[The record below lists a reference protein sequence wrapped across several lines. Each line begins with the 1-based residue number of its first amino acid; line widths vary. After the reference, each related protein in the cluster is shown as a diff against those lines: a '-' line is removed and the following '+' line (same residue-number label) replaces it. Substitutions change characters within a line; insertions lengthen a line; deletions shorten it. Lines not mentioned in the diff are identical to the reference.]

1 MADNDK
7 TIFVERETYS
17 KNDKEYY
24 TYFIKGNV
32 RGKDVKIGIVP
43 PDVGGY
49 VVLDIVYDG
58 AMQAALALK
67 PYEIRDDKTKKV
79 TKGVTYAVTSKDA
92 STAKRTSVRSSRRGN
107 RIKRC
112 WTCCSHNAVNNNK

>member
-32 RGKDVKIGIVP
+32 RGKDVKIGIAP
-43 PDVGGY
+43 PDIGGY
-49 VVLDIVYDG
+49 TSLDIGVRG
-58 AMQAALALK
+58 REHAPACSQAF
-67 PYEIRDDKTKKV
+67 RD
-79 TKGVTYAVTSKDA
+79 
-92 STAKRTSVRSSRRGN
+92 SRRQDQE
-107 RIKRC
+107 
-112 WTCCSHNAVNNNK
+112 SHKGQYVRGGVQRRSDGQDVRV

>member
-92 STAKRTSVRSSRRGN
+92 STGKTYECKIKPARGSD
-107 RIKRC
+107 KDLLDMLL
-112 WTCCSHNAVNNNK
+112 K

>member
-32 RGKDVKIGIVP
+32 RGKDVKIGIAP
-43 PDVGGY
+43 PDIGGY
-49 VVLDIVYDG
+49 TSLDIVFGDENT
-58 AMQAALALK
+58 LPLVVK
-67 PYEIRDDKTKKV
+67 PFEIRDDKTKKV
-79 TKGVTYAVTSKDA
+79 TKGNTFAVASKDEA
-92 STAKRTSVRSSRRGN
+92 TGKTYECKIKPARGSD
-107 RIKRC
+107 KDLLDMLL
-112 WTCCSHNAVNNNK
+112 K